1 MASILSGFASD
12 NPIKFIN
19 NQLGETVRQ
28 ITSGGSARAEN
39 SVTNDTVTPTQNQVQ
54 TLTADT
60 LRNAPPSV
68 VDNYRTSTNGRPSRE
83 LGEPETE
90 TIATISV
97 ATDTEI
103 ILSNYSQFF
112 LLSVSEGD
120 QEKYQ
125 VVETFTAYYV
135 FFFGRRPPV
144 YRFSG
149 MLLNDQ
155 QFNWMNDFRY
165 TYNNLMRGTAAAEI
179 GARVIISYDKRVVSC
194 FPLSLNISQDAQ
206 TDKGVPFS
214 MDVLVI
220 SHELVDYSTDLK
232 TFMDQK
238 QNELRTLKNQI
249 QEDIKRMSKD
259 VNADQAFIKQL
270 VLKKNR
276 ASSSV
281 SKAGQNA
288 TSKANPASEK
298 KGQYDTSP
306 TAGRASAYIK
316 VLPPQNVK
324 GTK

>member
-1 MASILSGFASD
+1 MASILSGFSSD
-12 NPIKFIN
+12 NPMKFISN
-19 NQLGETVRQ
+19 PLGEDIRQ
-28 ITSGGSARAEN
+28 IASGGAQRRDNFLIKDDVGVVESQA
-39 SVTNDTVTPTQNQVQ
+39 Q
-54 TLTADT
+54 TLTADS
-60 LRNAPPSV
+60 LRIAPPSIIE
-68 VDNYRTSTNGRPSRE
+68 NYRTATNGRPSRE
-83 LGEPETE
+83 LGEPEEE

-112 LLSVSEGD
+112 LLGVSEGD

-125 VVETFTAYYV
+125 VVETFTAYYA

-149 MLLNDQ
+149 MLLNDS

-165 TYNNLMRGTAAAEI
+165 AYNNLMRGTAAAEI

-194 FPLSLNISQDAQ
+194 FPLSLNINQDAQ

-238 QNELRTLKNQI
+238 QDDLRQLKNQI
-249 QEDIKRMSKD
+249 QDDIKRMSKD
-259 VNADQAFIKQL
+259 VNPEQAFVKQL
-270 VLKKNR
+270 VLKKNLP
-276 ASSSV
+276 ASSV
-281 SKAGQNA
+281 SKPGQIKN
-288 TSKANPASEK
+288 ANPASEK
-298 KGQYDTSP
+298 KGQYSADAVKKDTDRFLSEI
-306 TAGRASAYIK
+306 AGP
-316 VLPPQNVK
+316 VGVK
-324 GTK
+324 